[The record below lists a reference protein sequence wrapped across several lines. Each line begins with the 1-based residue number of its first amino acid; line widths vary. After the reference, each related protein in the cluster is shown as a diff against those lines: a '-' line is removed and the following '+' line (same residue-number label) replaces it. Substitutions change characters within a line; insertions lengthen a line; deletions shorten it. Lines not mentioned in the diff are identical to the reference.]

1 MPALPLEGIRVLD
14 ASNTYAGPTCGRVL
28 ADLGAQVIHVE
39 AMQRMELVRLVVLP
53 ENRATETYWNT
64 GAYFMKRN
72 LGKQD
77 ITLDLSR
84 PEGVALFKAVAARC
98 DVVLESFAPRV
109 MRNFGLDYEQI
120 RAVRPDVVY
129 CSLSGYGQDGPY
141 RDWVAYGM
149 GLEPASGISQLTGYA
164 GEGPMRSGISLT
176 DPLSGLTA
184 AVAVLMALHHRR
196 RTGEGQYI
204 DLSEHEAAIPLVA
217 GALLDFQM
225 NGREPERRG
234 NRSWFA
240 VPQGVYRCQGD
251 DEWLAISCHSDA
263 EFAALCEAVGH
274 PEWRD
279 DERFADLPARHA
291 NRDVLDQFIGGWTA
305 AMEKV
310 AAMEHLQRAG
320 VRAGAVLHPKDL
332 LLNPHLRERGHF
344 VTVQHPDV
352 GRRPFPRQLPVHF
365 SKVDTTPSKPA
376 PRLGEHN
383 DEVLTA
389 LAGLNAADLAR
400 LREEKVIGDR
410 PEPMPP
416 LEMIRGV
423 AEWPVDVLIE
433 VGAIKQMDADY
444 RAQLTAFGYPLDEDA
459 GSRA

>member
-53 ENRATETYWNT
+53 ENRATEAYWNT

-72 LGKQD
+72 LNKQD

-84 PEGVALFKAVAARC
+84 PEGVELFKAVAAKC

-176 DPLSGLTA
+176 DPLSGLA
-184 AVAVLMALHHRR
+184 ATVAVLVALHHRR
-196 RTGEGQYI
+196 KTGEGQYI

-217 GALLDFQM
+217 AALLDHQM
-225 NGREPERRG
+225 NGRAPERRG

-240 VPQGVYRCQGD
+240 APQGVYRCQGD

-274 PEWRD
+274 PEWKD
-279 DERFADLPARHA
+279 DERFADLLARHA
-291 NRDVLDQFIGGWTA
+291 NHDVLDHSISDWTA
-305 AMEKV
+305 GMEKL

-332 LLNPHLRERGHF
+332 LLNPHLRDRGHF
-344 VTVQHPDV
+344 TTVPHPDV
-352 GRRPFPRQLPVHF
+352 GRRPFPQQLPVHF
-365 SKVDTTPSKPA
+365 SKFDATPSRPA

-389 LAGLNAADLAR
+389 LASLNAEDLTR
-400 LREEKVIGDR
+400 LRDEKIIGDH

-416 LEMIRGV
+416 LELIRGV
-423 AEWPVDVLIE
+423 AQWPVDVLME
-433 VGAIKQMDADY
+433 VGAIKQIDEDY
-444 RAQLTAFGYPLDEDA
+444 RSQLKAFGYQLDEDDQ
-459 GSRA
+459 SRA